1 MSARNKVDFDELVR
15 DHGKAVLRYAM
26 FLTNDNWLA
35 DDVTQETFLR
45 AWRYFPT
52 FRGESTVESWLIRI
66 CRNVAFTMLGK
77 VKPTVTLHEFD
88 AIHVEAR
95 FASLEINELL
105 LHVPLIH
112 REVLYL
118 VDVLGYDYER
128 ASEVLEVP
136 LGTLRSR
143 LARARSLLR
152 KVVKD
157 SSELEIAQNCVV
169 RGA

>member
-15 DHGKAVLRYAM
+15 DHGKAVFRYAM
-26 FLTNDNWLA
+26 FLTSDNWLA

-52 FRGESTVESWLIRI
+52 FRGESTVESWLISI

-77 VKPTVTLHEFD
+77 VKPTITLHEFD
-88 AIHVEAR
+88 AVHVEAR
-95 FASLEINELL
+95 FGSLEINELL
-105 LHVPLIH
+105 LRVPLIH

-128 ASEVLEVP
+128 TSEVLEIP

-152 KVVKD
+152 KVVED
-157 SSELEIAQNCVV
+157 SSTLEVAQNRVV

>member
-15 DHGKAVLRYAM
+15 DHAKAVFRYAM

-35 DDVTQETFLR
+35 DDVMQETFLR

-77 VKPTVTLHEFD
+77 VKPTITLHEFD
-88 AIHVEAR
+88 AVHVEAR
-95 FASLEINELL
+95 FGSLEINELL
-105 LHVPLIH
+105 LRVPLIH

-128 ASEVLEVP
+128 TSEVLEIP

-152 KVVKD
+152 KVVED
-157 SSELEIAQNCVV
+157 SSALEVARNRVV

>member
-1 MSARNKVDFDELVR
+1 MSARSKVDFDELVR
-15 DHGKAVLRYAM
+15 DHAKAVLRYAM

-45 AWRYFPT
+45 AWRYLPT

-77 VKPTVTLHEFD
+77 VRPTVTLREFD
-88 AIHVEAR
+88 AIHVEGR
-95 FASLEINELL
+95 FASLEVNELL

-118 VDVLGYDYER
+118 VDVLGYDYEL
-128 ASEVLEVP
+128 ASEVLEIP
-136 LGTLRSR
+136 IGTLRSR
-143 LARARSLLR
+143 LARARSSLR
-152 KVVKD
+152 KVIED
-157 SSELEIAQNCVV
+157 SSALEIVQNRAA